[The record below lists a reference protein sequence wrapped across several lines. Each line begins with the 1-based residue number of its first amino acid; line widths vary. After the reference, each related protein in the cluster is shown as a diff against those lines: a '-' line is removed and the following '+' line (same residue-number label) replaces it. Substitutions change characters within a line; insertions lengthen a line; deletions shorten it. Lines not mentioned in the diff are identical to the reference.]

1 MQRPAVGLA
10 ARWPWDAGFLPVPSG
25 RQVRPKACA
34 CIRAGGEQGGGP
46 GGDRSWGHR
55 LGGLCHCRQHPSPQ
69 GAVEGSLLL
78 SDQQG
83 GVGRAVGP
91 RLEPGTSYRPVS
103 GPLSHWAEGGRESR
117 AVLPQERVGS
127 YVRTSA
133 FSPFGC
139 LLPPLP
145 FCRPAFIV
153 RSCKND
159 HILCTWL

>member
-1 MQRPAVGLA
+1 MEGL
-10 ARWPWDAGFLPVPSG
+10 
-25 RQVRPKACA
+25 
-34 CIRAGGEQGGGP
+34 
-46 GGDRSWGHR
+46 
-55 LGGLCHCRQHPSPQ
+55 
-69 GAVEGSLLL
+69 LLL

-103 GPLSHWAEGGRESR
+103 GPLSRWAEGGRESR

-139 LLPPLP
+139 LLPPFLSAALP
-145 FCRPAFIV
+145 LLSVVAKMTTSYV
-153 RSCKND
+153 LGCK
-159 HILCTWL
+159 